1 MRHDLQA
8 RRVHRMKHLEQT
20 EAETQGP
27 GTPPLYASG
36 NRPCLV
42 PQTTAKTKSPL
53 TISEK
58 NSKKQ
63 KGVQDAI
70 LYLQKIPPKEITP

>member
-1 MRHDLQA
+1 
-8 RRVHRMKHLEQT
+8 MKRLEQT
-20 EAETQGP
+20 EAEKQEP
-27 GTPPLYASG
+27 GTPPLYASE

-58 NSKKQ
+58 NFKKQ
-63 KGVQDAI
+63 KGVQDAF
-70 LYLQKIPPKEITP
+70 YTYKKFHQKRLPPKQ